1 MPVTYPVSFLM
12 ICTAAC
18 RSFVWPLRIRNG
30 SYLGHV
36 YGLTWAWIRAR
47 ERAGAWLEQDGRSTQ
62 LTIHLK
68 PSEERV
74 EPIAAWRV
82 DWLAEWL
89 AACAPTAPLI
99 YKSMPIK
106 IEIVELV
113 DDVLEPT
120 KAAEPQA
127 G

>member
-47 ERAGAWLEQDGRSTQ
+47 ERAGAWPEQDGRSTQ

-68 PSEERV
+68 PRRRGWN
-74 EPIAAWRV
+74 PLLPGGMAGGLRP
-82 DWLAEWL
+82 DG
-89 AACAPTAPLI
+89 PLI
-99 YKSMPIK
+99 FKSMPIK

-120 KAAEPQA
+120 KAAEPRA